1 MKPWGRIPTWWYRDE
16 NGLDRLRGG
25 SAASDSQAAL
35 RVYLAAAAIE
45 RPADTF
51 EITASLSALE
61 DATDLSRPTVVRG
74 LRVAESH
81 GLIRLQRGGPTSTS
95 VISLVC
101 PEAEEGRPGGWAKL
115 PRPEVLRRIPR
126 VSRRG
131 AAGLVALK
139 VYATLVAARPND
151 SAVAQLR
158 HVTLREKTGAQA
170 VDIRRAITIL
180 GNEGLVEVNQEDP
193 ALRWEADNPRA
204 KTAQRYRIAGRL
216 DAPKGRLSLSTADH
230 GESAV

>member
-1 MKPWGRIPTWWYRDE
+1 
-16 NGLDRLRGG
+16 
-25 SAASDSQAAL
+25 
-35 RVYLAAAAIE
+35 
-45 RPADTF
+45 
-51 EITASLSALE
+51 
-61 DATDLSRPTVVRG
+61 
-74 LRVAESH
+74 
-81 GLIRLQRGGPTSTS
+81 
-95 VISLVC
+95 
-101 PEAEEGRPGGWAKL
+101 
-115 PRPEVLRRIPR
+115 
-126 VSRRG
+126 
-131 AAGLVALK
+131 LVALK

-216 DAPKGRLSLSTADH
+216 GK
-230 GESAV
+230 V